1 MISPIIETI
10 KTGISTAWETIKT
23 NVTTAVNTLKTALTT
38 AWNGIKSVVT
48 PIVTGIKDAI
58 TNAWNTAKTN
68 VGNAM
73 EAVKNKIS
81 NVWGS
86 IKTTVSGAV
95 DAAKNS
101 ITNGFNAAKNSVT
114 NIFNSIKNGI
124 SNALNN
130 AKNTVSNAISAIK
143 QKFNFSW
150 SLPHLKLPHVSIS
163 GHFSINPPS
172 VPHFSISWYKKAME
186 DGMILN
192 SPTIFGMK
200 GNNLLAGGEAGS
212 ETVVG
217 TQSLMEMIRNA
228 VASMAGGTT
237 INYGGVNINVYA
249 KENQDIRALA
259 DEIEYR
265 INNNVMRRKAAV
277 GV

>member
-1 MISPIIETI
+1 MKSTIS
-10 KTGISTAWETIKT
+10 S
-23 NVTTAVNTLKTALTT
+23 VMD
-38 AWNGIKSVVT
+38 GIKSKVSSVWD
-48 PIVTGIKDAI
+48 GIK
-58 TNAWNTAKTN
+58 
-68 VGNAM
+68 
-73 EAVKNKIS
+73 S
-81 NVWGS
+81 
-86 IKTTVSGAV
+86 TVSGAV
-95 DAAKNS
+95 DSVKS
-101 ITNGFNAAKNSVT
+101 GISNGFNAAKSTVS
-114 NIFNSIKNGI
+114 NIFSSIKSSI
-124 SNALNN
+124 SNAMSN
-130 AKNTVSNAISAIK
+130 AKNAVSNAISAIK
-143 QKFNFSW
+143 SKFNFSW
-150 SLPHLKLPHVSIS
+150 SLPKLKLPHISIS
-163 GHFSINPPS
+163 GKFSINPPS

-192 SPTIFGMK
+192 APTIFGMK
-200 GNNLLAGGEAGS
+200 GNQLLAGGEAGS

-277 GV
+277 GT